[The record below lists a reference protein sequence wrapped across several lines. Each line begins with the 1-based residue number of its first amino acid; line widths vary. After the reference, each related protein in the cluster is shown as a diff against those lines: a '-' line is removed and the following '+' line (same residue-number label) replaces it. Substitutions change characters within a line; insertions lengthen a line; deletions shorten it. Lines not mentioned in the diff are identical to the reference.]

1 MKWKKMMSLLLAGLM
16 TVSLAGCSG
25 ENAETQ
31 SAAES
36 AAGEET
42 SEGEAQAAGE
52 EGYSED
58 EQVEVTFWNP
68 GESLEDGVADNAVAD
83 EIARITGVRI
93 RVVTGDDDK
102 FQVLLAAGDLPDVVY
117 CNGTGAQSP
126 ASLIDSGQIIALDEL
141 VEEYGDNIK
150 TWGDDALTYSR
161 SILSDDT
168 NSLYFI
174 PMNVSDNGDAEEI
187 PTFYGTGIGYT
198 MRWDMYAQAGYPE
211 ITDEDSYLQVLAQM
225 QEQFQQ
231 TEDGKTIYAVGG
243 WSDWGTWAFRIPYLF
258 ANGYGEGKNA
268 TLYDSMTGEIEKM
281 YYSDEYWNA
290 VRFYNKAY
298 NMGLLDP
305 ESFTQ
310 SYDDY
315 VAKAKAGQYISLGIN
330 GSGAINSINEALQAL
345 DPSYGYEYVPCGM
358 DYLSG
363 LYNSSSPYGWG
374 SGNFAFAISVNNK
387 YPEETMRLL
396 NFLYSPEGSRLLMCG
411 VEGEDWEYTENGKVA
426 YTQQYREG
434 VEADPTNYKR
444 NRGIEVYRYLN
455 GLGGIQILEDGTP
468 VDIDN
473 TSESIGASV
482 TQCDLDY
489 CEYYSEIY
497 GEDFAYPGE
506 AVAKL
511 LEDGEYEFAT
521 EYTGL
526 VNELTLAVTDDASST
541 LTEID
546 TMMNTDFI
554 NLIMLPE
561 VELEA
566 AIESEIQ
573 KIDASGYA
581 DLQDTISSLT
591 EDAEER
597 AASIG

>member
-1 MKWKKMMSLLLAGLM
+1 MKWKKIMSLLLTGLV

-25 ENAETQ
+25 GNAETQ

-36 AAGEET
+36 AADEGTAE
-42 SEGEAQAAGE
+42 SEVQEAGG

-68 GESLEDGVADNAVAD
+68 GESLEEGVANNAVAD

-102 FQVLLAAGDLPDVVY
+102 LQVLLAAGDLPDVVY

-150 TWGDDALTYSR
+150 TWGDEALTYSR
-161 SILSDDT
+161 NILSDDT
-168 NSLYFI
+168 SSLYFI

-225 QEQFQQ
+225 QEQFQK
-231 TEDGKTIYAVGG
+231 TEDGKTIYAMGG
-243 WSDWGTWAFRIPYLF
+243 WSDWGTWAFKIPYLF

-268 TLYDSMTGEIEKM
+268 TLYDSMTGEVEKM
-281 YYSDEYWNA
+281 YYSDGYWNV

-330 GSGAINSINEALQAL
+330 GSGAISSINEALQAL

-387 YPEETMRLL
+387 YPEKTMHLL

-411 VEGEDWEYTENGKVA
+411 IEGEDWEYTDNGEVV
-426 YTQQYREG
+426 YTQQYQEG
-434 VEADPTNYKR
+434 VEADPTNYKK
-444 NRGIEVYRYLN
+444 NRGIDVYGYLN
-455 GLGGIQILEDGTP
+455 GLGGIQVLDDGTP

-473 TSESIGASV
+473 TSESIGASI

-489 CEYYSEIY
+489 CEYYSELY

-511 LEDGEYEFAT
+511 LEDGDYEFAT

-526 VNELTLAVTDDASST
+526 VNELTLAVTADASST

-561 VELEA
+561 AELEVS
-566 AIESEIQ
+566 IEAEIQ
-573 KIDASGYA
+573 KIDAAGYA

>member
-25 ENAETQ
+25 GNAETQ

-42 SEGEAQAAGE
+42 AEGEAQAAGE

-68 GESLEDGVADNAVAD
+68 GESLEEGVADNAVAD

-102 FQVLLAAGDLPDVVY
+102 LQVLLAAGDLPDVMY

-150 TWGDDALTYSR
+150 TWGDEALTYSR

-231 TEDGKTIYAVGG
+231 TEDGKTIYAIGG

-281 YYSDEYWNA
+281 YYSDGYWNA

-330 GSGAINSINEALQAL
+330 GSGAISSINEALQAL

-411 VEGEDWEYTENGKVA
+411 IEGEDWEYTENGEVA

-444 NRGIEVYRYLN
+444 NRGIDVYGYLN

-506 AVAKL
+506 AVAKF

-561 VELEA
+561 AELEA